1 MKMMTILNSL
11 YLNKFFDVSW
21 KVLLVIF
28 FIVVIVFILFG
39 LIGMLIRYILK
50 VQSKA
55 VDKDM
60 AYLVTSRVCD
70 NSKDFKKYAHI
81 KSMDRFFKASLYPF
95 IFFLITLI
103 LYLVY
108 HLVFKEHP
116 WLESIYDRETGIAS
130 LFYIFDF
137 SNVTYVPPLG
147 FDFDKLIIIEPSPFT
162 DERIFNY
169 FIFFFLVIGLVWY
182 LINVMAYIA
191 RNYRISKMSKKIYS
205 ADLDKMDLSSFYNK
219 NIVDTTSNDEK
230 EDKTKEDID

>member
-95 IFFLITLI
+95 IFFFITLI

-147 FDFDKLIIIEPSPFT
+147 FDFGKLIIIEPSPFT
-162 DERIFNY
+162 DERIFN
-169 FIFFFLVIGLVWY
+169 
-182 LINVMAYIA
+182 
-191 RNYRISKMSKKIYS
+191 
-205 ADLDKMDLSSFYNK
+205 
-219 NIVDTTSNDEK
+219 
-230 EDKTKEDID
+230 

>member
-1 MKMMTILNSL
+1 MMTILNSL

-70 NSKDFKKYAHI
+70 NSKDFKNFAHI

-95 IFFLITLI
+95 LFLLVTLI
-103 LYLVY
+103 LYLIY
-108 HLVFKEHP
+108 HLVFKEHS
-116 WLESIYDRETGIAS
+116 WIESIFNRETGITS
-130 LFYIFDF
+130 LFYSFDF
-137 SNVTYVPPLG
+137 SKVEYVPPLG
-147 FDFDKLIIIEPSPFT
+147 FNFDKVIVTPPTPFS

-169 FIFFFLVIGLVWY
+169 FIFFFLLIRLIWY
-182 LINVMAYIA
+182 LVNVMAYIA
-191 RNYRISKMSKKIYS
+191 SSYRISKMSKKIYS
-205 ADLDKMDLSSFYNK
+205 ANLDKMDFSSFYNR
-219 NIVDTTSNDEK
+219 NIVDTTSLDEK
-230 EDKTKEDID
+230 EDKSNNDID

>member
-1 MKMMTILNSL
+1 MKMMILDKL
-11 YLNKFFDVSW
+11 VLNKFFDVSW

-70 NSKDFKKYAHI
+70 NSKDFKKFAHI

-108 HLVFKEHP
+108 HLAFNEHP
-116 WLESIYDRETGIAS
+116 WFESIFNRETGISS
-130 LFYIFDF
+130 LFYSFDF
-137 SNVTYVPPLG
+137 SKVEYVPPLG
-147 FDFDKLIIIEPSPFT
+147 FNFDKVIVTPPTPFN

-169 FIFFFLVIGLVWY
+169 FIFLFLVIGLVWY

-191 RNYRISKMSKKIYS
+191 RSYRISKMSKKIYS
-205 ADLDKMDLSSFYNK
+205 ANLDKMDLSSFYNK

>member
-50 VQSKA
+50 VKSKA

-95 IFFLITLI
+95 IFFFITLI

-116 WLESIYDRETGIAS
+116 WFESIYDRETGIAS

-137 SNVTYVPPLG
+137 SNVSYVP
-147 FDFDKLIIIEPSPFT
+147 LIIIEPSPFT

-191 RNYRISKMSKKIYS
+191 RSYRISKMSKKIYS
-205 ADLDKMDLSSFYNK
+205 ANLDKMDLSSFYNK

-230 EDKTKEDID
+230 EDKAKEDID

>member
-1 MKMMTILNSL
+1 MKMMILVNL
-11 YLNKFFDVSW
+11 VLNKFFDVSW

-70 NSKDFKKYAHI
+70 NSKDFKKFAHI

-108 HLVFKEHP
+108 HLVFNEHP
-116 WLESIYDRETGIAS
+116 WFESIFNRETGIAS
-130 LFYIFDF
+130 LFYSFDF
-137 SNVTYVPPLG
+137 SKVEYVPPLG
-147 FDFDKLIIIEPSPFT
+147 FDFDKVIVTPPTPFS

-169 FIFFFLVIGLVWY
+169 FIFFFLLIGLIWY
-182 LINVMAYIA
+182 LVNVMAYIA
-191 RNYRISKMSKKIYS
+191 RSYRISKMSKKIYS
-205 ADLDKMDLSSFYNK
+205 ANLDKMDLSSFYNK
-219 NIVDTTSNDEK
+219 NIVDTTSLDEK
-230 EDKTKEDID
+230 EDKSNNDID